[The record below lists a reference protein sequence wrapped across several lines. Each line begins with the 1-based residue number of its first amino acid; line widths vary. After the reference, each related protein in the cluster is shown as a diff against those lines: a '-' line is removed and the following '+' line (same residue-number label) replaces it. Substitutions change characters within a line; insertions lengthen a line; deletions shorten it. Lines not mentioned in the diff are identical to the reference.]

1 MYVALS
7 EYILYIPCTAPST
20 LSCVHYCCHVLPPPI
35 HSLCSVYIAQFE
47 EYTRPMITHL
57 LLHKV
62 NHWDRCAGH
71 MTIT

>member
-1 MYVALS
+1 MSLLVSTYCISHALLQVLS
-7 EYILYIPCTAPST
+7 AVFTTAAMFS
-20 LSCVHYCCHVLPPPI
+20 PPPV